1 MNINMSS
8 NNSVVLIGGKKYE
21 GKNIQIN
28 GDQVIIDGKTQEDS
42 LVGNINVVVHGNI
55 ESLEHNSGNITAE
68 NIETL
73 NTISGDVEC
82 GNVSGNIKTVSG
94 DVECGNVSGNVK
106 TVSGD
111 IEHS

>member
-8 NNSVVLIGGKKYE
+8 NNSVVVIGGKKFI

-28 GDQVIIDGKTQEDS
+28 GDKVIIDGKTQDDS
-42 LVGNINVVVHGNI
+42 LVGNINVVVHGDI
-55 ESLEHNSGNITAE
+55 ESLEHNSGNVTAE

-73 NTISGDVEC
+73 NTISGDV
-82 GNVSGNIKTVSG
+82 K
-94 DVECGNVSGNVK
+94 CGNVSGNVK